1 MFFPLLK
8 KLPPKRP
15 NLPAELFNTKD
26 LPPEGEVE
34 EEEEEKSAQTKK
46 EQKCSPVKADDE
58 ASPEMVCE
66 EETSSVQKRETHS
79 NEMKGNEHKKIVF
92 VFCNTLSV
100 RNVRFWDEILLL
112 RMLNCKHAYLTFN
125 TCRYMSY
132 FCKKT
137 LVLYLGE
144 LCKAQ
149 LKRRVLHKNV
159 RLMSQVNLIWYQT

>member
-34 EEEEEKSAQTKK
+34 EEEEEESAQTKK

-92 VFCNTLSV
+92 VFLQH
-100 RNVRFWDEILLL
+100 I
-112 RMLNCKHAYLTFN
+112 K
-125 TCRYMSY
+125 
-132 FCKKT
+132 CKKCAFLRWNIVT
-137 LVLYLGE
+137 EDVE
-144 LCKAQ
+144 L
-149 LKRRVLHKNV
+149 
-159 RLMSQVNLIWYQT
+159 